1 MNLKMTPL
9 EKIHAFYVIRKS
21 IVSDDNVEDDIELR
35 KLADKFFIDYK
46 TRVVVVA
53 FIFFPVVLLSQL
65 KQRTHD
71 RKKYLIT
78 KKYFTFQKPQ
88 IFLIKMIIL

>member
-1 MNLKMTPL
+1 MKILNLKMTPL
-9 EKIHAFYVIRKS
+9 EKIHASYVITKS

-53 FIFFPVVLLSQL
+53 NIFFSSGVIV
-65 KQRTHD
+65 T
-71 RKKYLIT
+71 T
-78 KKYFTFQKPQ
+78 ETENA
-88 IFLIKMIIL
+88 